1 MDFNFESK
9 KNTGIVVTLILIILL
24 SQSKFFNFLINTAL
38 GRSVLILL
46 ILGISYTNKILG
58 VVSVL
63 FIIIAFNQSELT
75 YLEGYTGNT
84 KENTNDT
91 KKKSIDVH
99 HIEYSNPV
107 EKPINEQSASEQ
119 HDSREGFNNID
130 REGMILKGKR
140 ANEIPVFSNV
150 RNQSENIEPA
160 DESSFN
166 SSYTSF

>member
-9 KNTGIVVTLILIILL
+9 KTMGIVVTMILIILL

-63 FIIIAFNQSELT
+63 FIIIAFNQSELA
-75 YLEGYTGNT
+75 YLEGYAGISDNIAANATVYT
-84 KENTNDT
+84 TESNDT
-91 KKKSIDVH
+91 
-99 HIEYSNPV
+99 
-107 EKPINEQSASEQ
+107 NEE
-119 HDSREGFNNID
+119 HKSREGFNNID
-130 REGMILKGKR
+130 RESTILKGKSS
-140 ANEIPVFSNV
+140 NEIPIFSDG
-150 RNQSENIEPA
+150 RNQSENVEPA
-160 DESSFN
+160 DEFSYN

>member
-9 KNTGIVVTLILIILL
+9 KNTGIVVTMILIILL

-63 FIIIAFNQSELT
+63 FIIIAFNQSELA

-84 KENTNDT
+84 TEISNDT

-99 HIEYSNPV
+99 HIEYSNPD
-107 EKPINEQSASEQ
+107 EKPTSEQ

-140 ANEIPVFSNV
+140 SNEVPVFSNV
-150 RNQSENIEPA
+150 RNQSENIDPA
-160 DESSFN
+160 DK
-166 SSYTSF
+166 SSYTSSYTTL